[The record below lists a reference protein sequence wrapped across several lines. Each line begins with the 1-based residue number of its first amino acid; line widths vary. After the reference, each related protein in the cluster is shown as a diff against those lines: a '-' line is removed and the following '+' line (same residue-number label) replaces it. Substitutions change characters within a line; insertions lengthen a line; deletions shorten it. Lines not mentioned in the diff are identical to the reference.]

1 MCGHLLCELRACTIN
16 RTCTY
21 SSLPSPLP
29 LPSPLLPSTPLY
41 SPSPLPLYSPSL
53 PSPPLPLPFPS
64 YPSPPLLPS
73 PLLHPSR
80 VLPDKM
86 AAVDAALSLARVIA
100 SKSPV
105 AVYGTKHNLLYAR
118 DHSVEDGLEY
128 VVSPEGSF
136 HVTEH
141 LVMDG

>member
-1 MCGHLLCELRACTIN
+1 MITCGHLLCELRACTIAHVH
-16 RTCTY
+16 TV
-21 SSLPSPLP
+21 LFL
-29 LPSPLLPSTPLY
+29 
-41 SPSPLPLYSPSL
+41 
-53 PSPPLPLPFPS
+53 
-64 YPSPPLLPS
+64 

-128 VVSPEGSF
+128 AVSPEGSF